1 VRMSEERWG
10 RPDASMSLLADLF
23 AGRVADPGYAEAAA
37 RREPGAPPRPGR
49 AGVFLA
55 LLVVGLLLVVA
66 GAQVR
71 RSEPALQRQR
81 ERLID
86 DIRARTAETDGLQR
100 RLDGLR
106 GQTERLR
113 AAALARSDEGRRVRD
128 ALNRAGAAA
137 AAQPV
142 DGSALQVTIDD
153 DPGGSVAGR
162 IYDQDLQF
170 LVNGLWAVGA
180 RAIGVNGQRLTATT
194 AIRTAGAAILV
205 DYRPLTPPYVVTAL
219 GDPGSLGSGLTGSAA
234 GDRFRMLHDRYHTR
248 FDVHQEG
255 EARLP
260 AAEALRLRYAS
271 PLGEP

>member
-1 VRMSEERWG
+1 MRMSEERWG

-81 ERLID
+81 EP
-86 DIRARTAETDGLQR
+86 
-100 RLDGLR
+100 
-106 GQTERLR
+106 
-113 AAALARSDEGRRVRD
+113 RSDEGRRVRD

-137 AAQPV
+137 AAQAV

-162 IYDQDLQF
+162 IYDQDLQV
-170 LVNGLWAVGA
+170 LVNALWAAGA

-219 GDPGSLGSGLTGSAA
+219 GDPGSLGSGLAGSAA
-234 GDRFRMLHDRYHTR
+234 GDRFRMLHDRYRTR